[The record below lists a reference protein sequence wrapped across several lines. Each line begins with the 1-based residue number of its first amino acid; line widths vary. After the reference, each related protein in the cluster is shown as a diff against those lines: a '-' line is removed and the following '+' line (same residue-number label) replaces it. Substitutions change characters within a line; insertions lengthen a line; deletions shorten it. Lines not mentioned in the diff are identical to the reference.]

1 MNIETDILIDKNE
14 KVLAFS
20 KYPNTFW
27 VEMIRQSIEERPI
40 IQYNKFYI
48 FLQSLYDDYFSKG
61 YCFIVDEEWEGH
73 DINQILSSE
82 NYPYTLFDIL
92 DLFKENYKINHRF
105 FCIISSNLYYHFYE
119 KSNYIYS
126 YLHWLKVTNFIPN
139 DDWWNPSK
147 KEITHKFLYLNRVPK
162 YERSLLYDEVLKL
175 DILENSIWSWNAVN
189 YHEYDGQQSNHINK
203 ALESNFIDFDD
214 EQTLLIEP
222 DNPSLK
228 VFCSLLV
235 ESETEKENLFIS
247 EKTAKCI
254 IHEVPF
260 IAFASYN
267 FLDTLKKLG
276 FKTFDRWWDESY
288 DKEKDLSKRI
298 KKISNVISY
307 INSKSLNELKSIY
320 DDMEEV
326 LTYNKKLYY
335 DIHNSETKSKL
346 TKKPNT
352 FNKMHKIL
360 RVGGDLSKKFELK
373 KVKVEN
379 IL

>member
-14 KVLAFS
+14 KVLAFC

-27 VEMIRQSIEERPI
+27 VDMIRQSIEERPI

-92 DLFKENYKINHRF
+92 DLFKENYNITHRF
-105 FCIISSNLYYHFYE
+105 FCIISSNLYYHFYK
-119 KSNYIYS
+119 KSDYIYS

-147 KEITHKFLYLNRVPK
+147 KEITYKFLYLNRVPK
-162 YERSLLYDEVLKL
+162 YERSLLYDEILKL
-175 DILENSIWSWNAVN
+175 DILDSSIWSWNAVN
-189 YHEYDGQQSNHINK
+189 YLEYDGQQTNHISK
-203 ALESNFIDFDD
+203 ALENNFIDFDD

-235 ESETEKENLFIS
+235 ESETEQENLFIS

-298 KKISNVISY
+298 KKISNVVSY
-307 INSKSLNELKSIY
+307 INSKSLNELKSMY
-320 DDMEEV
+320 DDMKEV
-326 LTYNKKLYY
+326 LTHNKKLYY
-335 DIHNSETKSKL
+335 DIHNSETKTKL

-360 RVGGDLSKKFELK
+360 RVGGDLSTKFEIK